1 MPMRSPGRV
10 FWPLASLMV
19 LADCSS
25 KRAIEAAAPGVGV
38 STPVVEDVVRFTLL
52 YNKGAAFSTEFGPY
66 QRWFLIGATLVFLL
80 LLAQHYRQITDAG
93 RLATV
98 GLALLAG
105 GAVGNLLD
113 RLTSARGVVDFIDVG
128 TQSTRFYVFN
138 FADAGVTIGA
148 ILLGYALWRH
158 AQSDSV
164 REVAQ
169 T

>member
-10 FWPLASLMV
+10 FWPLAALMV

-38 STPVVEDVVRFTLL
+38 PTPIVENLVRFTLV

-66 QRWFLIGATLVFLL
+66 QRWVLIAATLLFLFL
-80 LLAQHYRQITDAG
+80 VAGLYRQITQAG

-113 RLTSARGVVDFIDVG
+113 RILSSRGVVDFIDVG
-128 TQSTRFYVFN
+128 TQTSRFYVFN
-138 FADAGVTIGA
+138 FADAGVSIGA
-148 ILLGYALWRH
+148 ILLAYALWH
-158 AQSDSV
+158 SGQLEPALDEQSS
-164 REVAQ
+164 
-169 T
+169 

>member
-10 FWPLASLMV
+10 FWPLAGLMV
-19 LADCSS
+19 L
-25 KRAIEAAAPGVGV
+25 
-38 STPVVEDVVRFTLL
+38 EDVVRFTLL